1 MQNNAAN
8 NDAPKNYPILLFDGV
23 CNLCNG
29 FVQWVIRRDEKAL
42 FRFAALQSDVGQ
54 HLLNRAGLST
64 EELSTVVL
72 YHENTFY
79 THSDVPL
86 IVLKKL
92 GPPSSILYIFRMVPK
107 SLRDA
112 VYNWVALN
120 RYRWFGKKESC
131 MIPTPELKSRFLD
144 W

>member
-1 MQNNAAN
+1 MHNNEAN
-8 NDAPKNYPILLFDGV
+8 ASNQKNYPILLFDGV

-29 FVQWVIRRDEKAL
+29 FVQWVIQRDNDAV

-72 YHENTFY
+72 YHNNTFF

-86 IVLKKL
+86 IVLKML
-92 GPPSSILYIFRMVPK
+92 GPPSSLLYIFRIVPK
-107 SLRDA
+107 S
-112 VYNWVALN
+112 
-120 RYRWFGKKESC
+120 FSESGHSGPGVRAHGC
-131 MIPTPELKSRFLD
+131 GVFCDRKRFA
-144 W
+144 WI